1 MSDSPQSYAF
11 PQRAPIFTAI
21 VVICGILLFGYFL
34 RKSYQPAAPVNVRGN
49 ANPAEVAEDL
59 RWKYDADKRAEQ
71 LRTLRADAAA
81 ANSYGWVDQKAGIA
95 RLPIDRAIE
104 LTVRDSAKK

>member
-21 VVICGILLFGYFL
+21 VVICGVLLFGYFL
-34 RKSYQPAAPVNVRGN
+34 RKSYQAAPSVNVRGN
-49 ANPAEVAEDL
+49 VNPADFAEDQ
-59 RWKYDADKRAEQ
+59 RWKFSPEERAGVLKKLRDDA
-71 LRTLRADAAA
+71 TA
-81 ANSYGWVDQKAGIA
+81 ANSYGWADQNAKVA

-104 LTVRDSAKK
+104 LVVSDHAKK